1 MIDFTNSKNDV
12 RKLGDKPEFTFAWQ
26 LREALAR
33 KISLTI
39 WGDGYL
45 FQTDNKKISDVFK
58 KTEFLNQLENTL
70 SFIERNCSM
79 YGRAIITIN
88 KTKTGEYMLNVAEP
102 FYFSGV
108 GKAFIQP
115 QLAVIWQRFV
125 VDTKHYLVESRYDTQ
140 KVVNNV
146 YVDENNTKTRVLG
159 QETEILK
166 QFQMEKE
173 WVHNLGFVPVVEFV
187 NIPKFQTK
195 MMNEGY
201 VEITDWYPAASYEKT
216 IYIVKKNLEKEMEY
230 CHSRIVIE
238 NATQRLISKLT
249 QNMDIVNGDLV
260 ISTDTGAQVSYQQ
273 GANDYTKYINSM
285 EGLFDIYFKL
295 AGQSRFSEGGG
306 AQKTVAETATIRTA
320 TIEQTKQKIRLRQN
334 QVKDLLRKIFA
345 CYGVIKNYWEFADGE
360 EFDFRINGN
369 ITKDET
375 SYIDNQMKLIQLGV
389 KTEVDLVQDIFNI
402 PKDEAEKKFQ
412 SNKDW
417 LEQNSMGLEEFGLE
431 KDENDDNAIDK
442 TTGEHKDDPSKRGE
456 AA

>member
-1 MIDFTNSKNDV
+1 MINCDNKIK
-12 RKLGDKPEFTFAWQ
+12 KLDSNNKEHAFAWQ

-39 WGDGYL
+39 WGDGFL
-45 FQTDNKKISDVFK
+45 FQSDNKKINEVFK
-58 KTEFLNQLENTL
+58 KVEFLNQLENTL
-70 SFIERNCSM
+70 SYVERNCSM

-88 KTKTGEYMLNVAEP
+88 KTKTGEYMLNVADP

-115 QLAVIWQRFV
+115 QLAVIWQRFIT
-125 VDTKHYLVESRYDTQ
+125 DTKHYLVETRYDTE
-140 KVVNNV
+140 KVVNYV
-146 YVDENNTKTRVLG
+146 YTEENGTKTRVLG
-159 QETEILK
+159 EEAEILEE
-166 QFQMEKE
+166 FQLEKE

-187 NIPKFQTK
+187 NIPKYQTK

-201 VEITDWYPAASYEKT
+201 VELTDWYPAVQFEKT
-216 IYIVKKNLEKEMEY
+216 IYIIKKNLEKEMEY

-238 NATQRLISKLT
+238 NATQRLINKLT
-249 QNMDIVNGDLV
+249 HNMEVVSGDLI

-273 GANDYTKYINSM
+273 GVSDYTKFISSM
-285 EGLFDIYFKL
+285 EGGFDIYFKL

-320 TIEQTKQKIRLRQN
+320 MIEQTKQKIRLRQN

-345 CYGVIKNYWEFADGE
+345 CYGVIKNYWEFKDEE
-360 EFDFRINGN
+360 EFNFRINGN

-375 SYIDNQMKLIQLGV
+375 AWIDNETKLIQLGV
-389 KTEVDLVQDIFNI
+389 KTEVDLVQDIYNL
-402 PKDEAEKKFQ
+402 PKDEAERKFQ

-431 KDENDDNAIDK
+431 EDEKDGSIDK
-442 TTGEHKDDPSKRGE
+442 TTGEHKDDPAKRGE
-456 AA
+456 A